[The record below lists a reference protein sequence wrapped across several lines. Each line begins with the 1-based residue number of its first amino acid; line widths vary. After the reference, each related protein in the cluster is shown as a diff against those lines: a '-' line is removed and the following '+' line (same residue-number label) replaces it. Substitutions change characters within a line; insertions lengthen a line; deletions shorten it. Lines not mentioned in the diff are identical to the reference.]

1 MATASDDKPIVG
13 FTIGE
18 PGGIGPQLLLT
29 ILQGDTWK
37 DEFIPV
43 LYAPRRVIEQWRS
56 FLGFSQLRY
65 HVIRQPAE
73 ARPDI
78 LNLIDLPLAGEVRLK
93 TTSPEN
99 GAIAR
104 LSFTRAV
111 EDAQKGL
118 LKLLVTLP
126 VDKATF
132 YNAGQFPYRGHT
144 EYLSHLYPGKTLMVM
159 VGERLRVAVATEH
172 IPLSRVA
179 ETLTPER
186 VEQVILQFIDAL
198 RIDFAIPKPRIAVLA
213 LNPHAGD
220 GGIIGTEEETW
231 LKPLIARLSQE
242 HRVGGPYP
250 ADGFFGARHFYGVDG
265 IVALYHDQGLIPFKL
280 LEEWEGY
287 QYTVGLPFIRTAPD
301 HGVAYDKVGTPDGSI
316 SSLSAAIWEGLLI
329 LQRRK
334 NTAPYLPSAAS
345 SE

>member
-1 MATASDDKPIVG
+1 METASTDKPIVG

-29 ILQGDTWK
+29 IIQSDTWK
-37 DEFIPV
+37 GEFIPV
-43 LYAPRRVIEQWRS
+43 LYAPRHVIEQWRS
-56 FLGFSQLRY
+56 FLSFSRLRY
-65 HVIRQPAE
+65 HLIRQPVE

-78 LNLIDLPLAGEVRLK
+78 LNLIDLPLTGEIRLK

-132 YNAGQFPYRGHT
+132 HDAAQFPYRGHT

-159 VGERLRVAVATEH
+159 VSERLRVAVATEH
-172 IPLSRVA
+172 IPLAQVA
-179 ETLTPER
+179 ELLTQEHIER
-186 VEQVILQFIDAL
+186 VILSFIQAL
-198 RIDFAIPKPRIAVLA
+198 QIDFAIPKPRIAVLA

-220 GGIIGTEEETW
+220 GGLLGSEEEAW
-231 LKPLIARLSQE
+231 LKPLIARLSQA
-242 HRVGGPYP
+242 HLVGGPYP
-250 ADGFFGARHFYGVDG
+250 ADGFFGARQFYEVDG

-280 LEEWEGY
+280 LEGWEGY
-287 QYTVGLPFIRTAPD
+287 QYTAGLPFIRTAPD
-301 HGVAYDKVGTPDGSI
+301 HGVAYDKVGTPESVI

-329 LQRRK
+329 HQRRE
-334 NTAPYLPSAAS
+334 NTTAYLPSSAP